1 MDRKKIKFPERS
13 TQKKNKNRVF
23 QLYKVLIKFKFQ
35 KKKKKKK
42 KLKNPKFL
50 KKIQNC
56 Q

>member
-23 QLYKVLIKFKFQ
+23 QLYKVLIKFKF

-42 KLKNPKFL
+42 K
-50 KKIQNC
+50 KKKESNYETS
-56 Q
+56 

>member
-35 KKKKKKK
+35 KKKSPIMKRREGA
-42 KLKNPKFL
+42 
-50 KKIQNC
+50 C
-56 Q
+56 WD

>member
-42 KLKNPKFL
+42 KKESNYETS
-50 KKIQNC
+50 
-56 Q
+56 